1 MSSTA
6 SSCPHGV
13 GRGGNTASA
22 DSETLGGHGCVAF
35 EYDGDVTVF
44 TYTGGV
50 QSWTVPA
57 GVASV
62 VMHVLGAGGG
72 GGRSG
77 TTAFGGGGGYAT
89 GHMSVVVGQQ
99 FDVIVGGGGR
109 RHCAADVPGLA
120 DVTARHNFSFG
131 GGGVGNGVAPW
142 DCTFASGGGRSAVRE
157 VGATEDLVTAGGGGG
172 GGYVG
177 AGGAGGGL
185 VGVSGGGSGGSGGS
199 QVAGGATAATEPGVA
214 GIKYAGGWAGYSASN
229 RNTASEGG
237 GGGGGYYGG
246 GAAGDNGGGGGGSS
260 YLGSL
265 SSTSTVA
272 GSGRSAGATVPTVS
286 AAPTISASAAVGST
300 LTASA
305 ASWSTTATTSYQWQY
320 SADNTTFTDV
330 AGANGLSYVPT
341 EPGYVRVV
349 ATGSNFLGTTTSTSN
364 VASVPDTRLSGLV
377 VSSGSLSPVFSASR
391 FSYAVSVGYRTR
403 AFRVTP
409 TAAGTS
415 VTLRVAGTTVA
426 SGVESQVIDLAVGDN
441 AILVRVEVGG
451 VAAETT
457 ITVTRAAAAVP
468 GAPTLTEVRAGDGK
482 VSVRCEPPTDD
493 GGENIDRYEYSVDG
507 STWVVANVADSGFDI
522 TGLSNDTEYALRL
535 RAVNSVGAGPSSS
548 VSKATPR
555 RPVDASSTVASST
568 STTTTSTIVV
578 STTTTSTMVSATRP
592 ARPNRST
599 AVETTNVATA
609 NVATSTPPSVVPSTV
624 APADAPTSTTAVVAA
639 SDSTVDT
646 STPPATVVSDSALPV
661 RGNDLDFALI
671 PEFGVGDPVAGAR
684 VRATASGLRPSSAV
698 RLEVRSKPTVLA
710 EGLTDAAGDAE
721 LAGRLPATL
730 EPGAHLLSLSGT
742 GPDGEPLVSVVG
754 LEVDEA
760 GVVAGLTPVGGVGS
774 SLPAK
779 SQVKKMISSGV
790 AAYDASRDA
799 SGAVALA
806 GAAVVLMSVA
816 GAGKSARRRNESD
829 GAHEPRASEET
840 ERDESSEGSLASAEA
855 KVLQAMSASG
865 SAWGDRSR
873 LWGLPGWGALQ
884 GMLHSGVAR
893 AERWSTLLVRVLQDG
908 TWFRSAFGV
917 MGVVPWIA
925 GLVCGT
931 LAARSV
937 DGLAVPPAFGL
948 VVAIIAVSFFD
959 ALAGALAW
967 VAFTVS
973 VVALG
978 GVTSWFDVRTVL
990 GLAVLFVALPLIA
1003 ASFRPVVRHSGDG
1016 GGMTLQRAFDYL
1028 VVPLFLS
1035 FAASSVYRALNG
1047 LSGLDVVTAG
1057 EADSAR
1063 WLCLFLVVGRMLVE
1077 DATLRWFPER
1087 RVAASLRVGRPTHRV
1102 VPFVN
1107 VALLLLIYV
1116 LTAGPYMGVGPRTWL
1131 VLGLMSLI
1139 PLAKIHK
1146 DKFPN
1151 FPTLHKWF
1159 PRGILRSVTML
1170 YAVAYYGRWI
1180 LDVTGDDARRAVPLM
1195 LLPGIVIGAIDCV
1208 GRSGGGWP
1216 ESRGKTIAGIVLWM
1230 ISFSVV
1236 AGWVTP

>member
-1 MSSTA
+1 M
-6 SSCPHGV
+6 

-99 FDVIVGGGGR
+99 FEVVVGGGGR

-409 TAAGTS
+409 IARDASAA
-415 VTLRVAGTTVA
+415 LRVAGTTVV
-426 SGVESQVIDLAVGDN
+426 SGAESQMVDLAVGDN
-441 AILVRVEVGG
+441 AIVVRVDVGG
-451 VAAETT
+451 VVAETT

-468 GAPTLTEVRAGDGK
+468 SAPTLTEIREGDGK
-482 VSVRCEPPTDD
+482 VSVRFNPPTDD
-493 GGENIDRYEYSVDG
+493 GGEDIERYEYSVDG
-507 STWVVANVADSGFDI
+507 GTWVMATVVDSGFDI
-522 TGLSNDTEYALRL
+522 AGLSNDTEHSVRL
-535 RAVNSVGAGPSSS
+535 RAVNSVGAGAPSS
-548 VSKATPR
+548 VSKGTPR
-555 RPVDASSTVASST
+555 RPVDTSSSVASST
-568 STTTTSTIVV
+568 STTSTSTSVV
-578 STTTTSTMVSATRP
+578 PTTTASTTVAITRP

-599 AVETTNVATA
+599 TVEATI
-609 NVATSTPPSVVPSTV
+609 VATSIVPSVVPSTV
-624 APADAPTSTTAVVAA
+624 APADGPTSTTEAAVPSESSVATSA
-639 SDSTVDT
+639 PPTTVAPDS
-646 STPPATVVSDSALPV
+646 STPV
-661 RGNDLDFALI
+661 RGNGVDFALI
-671 PEFGVGDPVAGAR
+671 PEFGVGDAVAGAR
-684 VRATASGLRPSSAV
+684 VRATASGLRPGSNV
-698 RLEVRSKPTVLA
+698 RLEVRSTPTVLD
-710 EGLTDAAGDAE
+710 EGVTNSEGNAE
-721 LAGRLPATL
+721 LRARLPGTL

-742 GPDGEPLVSVVG
+742 GPDGKPLVSVVG

-760 GVVAGLTPVGGVGS
+760 GVVAGLTPVSGVGS
-774 SLPAK
+774 SLPTV
-779 SQVKKMISSGV
+779 SQVKKMVSSG
-790 AAYDASRDA
+790 AAGYDASRDV
-799 SGAVALA
+799 SEAVALA

-816 GAGKSARRRNESD
+816 GSGKSARRREEREGEGESP
-829 GAHEPRASEET
+829 AREEA

-855 KVLQAMSASG
+855 KILQATLASG

-873 LWGLPGWGALQ
+873 LWALPGWGALQ
-884 GMLHSGVAR
+884 GMLHSGVVR
-893 AERWSTLLVRVLQDG
+893 VERWSTLLVRVLQDG

-917 MGVVPWIA
+917 MGVVPWVA
-925 GLVCGT
+925 GMVCGI

-948 VVAIIAVSFFD
+948 VVAIIVVSFFD
-959 ALAGALAW
+959 ALAGAVAW

-973 VVALG
+973 VVARG

-1003 ASFRPVVRHSGDG
+1003 ASFRPVVRHAADG
-1016 GGMTLQRAFDYL
+1016 GGVTLQRAFDYL
-1028 VVPLFLS
+1028 IVPLFLS

-1057 EADSAR
+1057 EADSVR
-1063 WLCLFLVVGRMLVE
+1063 WFCLFLVVGRMLVE

-1087 RVAASLRVGRPTHRV
+1087 RVAASLLVGRPTHRMVPIANV
-1102 VPFVN
+1102 V
-1107 VALLLLIYV
+1107 LLLLLYV

-1139 PLAKIHK
+1139 PLAKVHK
-1146 DKFPN
+1146 EKFPN

-1159 PRGILRSVTML
+1159 PRGILRGVVML
-1170 YAVAYYGRWI
+1170 YAMAYYGRWI
-1180 LDVTGDDARRAVPLM
+1180 LEATGGDARRAVPLM
-1195 LLPGIVIGAIDCV
+1195 LLPGISIGVVDCV
-1208 GRSGGGWP
+1208 GRNGGGWP
-1216 ESRGKTIAGIVLWM
+1216 ESRGKTIAGFVLWM

-1236 AGWVTP
+1236 AGWLTP